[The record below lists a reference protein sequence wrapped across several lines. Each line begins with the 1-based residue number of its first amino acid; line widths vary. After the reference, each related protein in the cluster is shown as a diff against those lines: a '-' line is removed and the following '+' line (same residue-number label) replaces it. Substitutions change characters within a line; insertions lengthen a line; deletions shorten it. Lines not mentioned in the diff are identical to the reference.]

1 VEKHF
6 TILFAE
12 DDSAVRNVVIRMLS
26 EKGFSVLTAN
36 DGYEALNIL
45 RRRRVD
51 VLFTDI
57 IMPGMDGVQLATM
70 AKTLQP
76 GLRVLFCTG
85 YVQRARERG
94 TARHGNV
101 LFKPFRQGD
110 LMREVHSLLPD

>member
-1 VEKHF
+1 MEKHF

-12 DDSAVRNVVIRMLS
+12 DDSAVRNVVTRMLS

-45 RRRRVD
+45 GRRRVD
-51 VLFTDI
+51 VLFTDV
-57 IMPGMDGVQLATM
+57 IMPGMDGVQLAKM
-70 AKTLQP
+70 AKSLQP

-85 YVQRARERG
+85 YAQRARERG
-94 TARHGNV
+94 ARHGNV

-110 LMREVHSLLPD
+110 LVREVQSLLPN